1 MNDDRTF
8 PPAAP
13 GAWAGR
19 LCCSAAAQGKR
30 HHDRPPRRTRRPR
43 RPPAPTDWARLSARL
58 DGTLLV
64 PGDGAYDATRRVEN
78 PRYDSAMP
86 LAILVAASAADVA
99 AGLAF
104 AAEHRVPWR
113 CARAGTTTPAGRPA
127 ERTGPAFRR
136 PSSSTRAGC
145 RRSRWATTVRPAW
158 RPAPPWRRC
167 TRPWAARAARW
178 PPARAPPSASP
189 DSPSAAASGVLV
201 RAYGLTCDALT
212 ELQIVTADG
221 RVRTVSDT
229 ADPDLFWACRGGG
242 GGHLGVVTSLTF
254 ATHPAPK
261 VTTWN
266 LRWPFADCGGG
277 DRRPGRHWAP
287 HADPRL
293 WSTLKLLNGARY
305 TAGPGLFLSGTWI
318 GEPDA
323 VAAALAPLLTA
334 VGTQPSQQSSAAHS
348 YLDAMMGYA
357 GCRNIP
363 VQRCTT
369 APGGK
374 LTRESA
380 AATSHVA
387 YAPLGEAG
395 IAALLAKVDAAKDV
409 PGLVEGGV
417 SLDALGGAVADLAD
431 DATAFGHRSAMMTVQ
446 YTATFP
452 DGADPAPLD
461 SYVHDFRTAM
471 VPYWG
476 YGAYVNYA
484 DASITN
490 WADAYFAGNA
500 ARLARVRRQYDP
512 HGLFTQPQ

>member
-1 MNDDRTF
+1 MTELSRRQLLGLG
-8 PPAAP
+8 
-13 GAWAGR
+13 GATLLLGGCTGQTASR
-19 LCCSAAAQGKR
+19 PSATPHASASA
-30 HHDRPPRRTRRPR
+30 TS
-43 RPPAPTDWARLSARL
+43 ATTDWARLSTRL

-64 PGDGAYDATRRVEN
+64 PGDGAYDRTRLLEN

-86 LAILVAASAADVA
+86 LAILVATSAADVA
-99 AGLAF
+99 AGLTF
-104 AAEHRVPWR
+104 AAEHHVPLAVRSGGHNYPGWSAGGAEGTGIAPSLVIDTR
-113 CARAGTTTPAGRPA
+113 GMSTIAVGDDGTTRVGSGASLAQVYSAVGDAGRA
-127 ERTGPAFRR
+127 LA
-136 PSSSTRAGC
+136 AGSC
-145 RRSRWATTVRPAW
+145 ATVGVAGLTLGGGV
-158 RPAPPWRRC
+158 
-167 TRPWAARAARW
+167 
-178 PPARAPPSASP
+178 
-189 DSPSAAASGVLV
+189 GVLV

-242 GGHLGVVTSLTF
+242 GGHLGVVTSLSF
-254 ATHPAPK
+254 ATHPAPN

-266 LRWPFADCGGG
+266 LRWPFADAAAVITAWQN
-277 DRRPGRHWAP
+277 WAP

-293 WSTLKLLNGARY
+293 WSTLKLLNGAQY

-323 VAAALAPLLTA
+323 AAAALTPLLRA
-334 VGTQPSQQSSAAHS
+334 VGTQPSQKSSASHS

-357 GCRNIP
+357 GCRNLP
-363 VQRCTT
+363 VRSCTT

-387 YAPLGEAG
+387 YAALEDAG
-395 IAALLAKVDAAKDV
+395 IAALLAKVAAAQDV
-409 PGLVEGGV
+409 PGLSEGGV
-417 SLDALGGAVADLAD
+417 SLDALGGAVTDLAD
-431 DATAFGHRSAMMTVQ
+431 DATAFGHRSAMMTAQ

-452 DGADPAPLD
+452 DGADPRPLD
-461 SYVHDFRTAM
+461 SYVHGFRTAM

-500 ARLARVRRQYDP
+500 ARLAQVRRQYDP
-512 HGLFTQPQ
+512 NGLFTQPQ

>member
-1 MNDDRTF
+1 MTELSRRQLLGLGGATLLLGGCTGQT
-8 PPAAP
+8 AAP
-13 GAWAGR
+13 P
-19 LCCSAAAQGKR
+19 SATPHESASATSG
-30 HHDRPPRRTRRPR
+30 
-43 RPPAPTDWARLSARL
+43 PTDWARLSARL
-58 DGTLLV
+58 DGALLV

-104 AAEHRVPWR
+104 ATEHHVPLAVRSGGHNYPGWSAGGAEGTGVSPSLVIDTRGMSTITVGDDGATRVG
-113 CARAGTTTPAGRPA
+113 AGASLAQVYSAVGGAGRA
-127 ERTGPAFRR
+127 LA
-136 PSSSTRAGC
+136 AGSC
-145 RRSRWATTVRPAW
+145 ATVGVAGLTLGGGV
-158 RPAPPWRRC
+158 
-167 TRPWAARAARW
+167 
-178 PPARAPPSASP
+178 
-189 DSPSAAASGVLV
+189 GVLV

-254 ATHPAPK
+254 ATHPAPT

-266 LRWPFADCGGG
+266 LRWPFAAAAAVIAAWQA
-277 DRRPGRHWAP
+277 WAP

-334 VGTQPSQQSSAAHS
+334 VGTPPSQRSSAAHS
-348 YLDAMMGYA
+348 YLAAMMGYA

-363 VQRCTT
+363 VRSCTT
-369 APGGK
+369 TPGGK

-380 AATSHVA
+380 SATSHVA
-387 YAPLGEAG
+387 YAPLGDAG
-395 IAALLAKVDAAKDV
+395 IAALQALVEAAKEV
-409 PGLVEGGV
+409 PGLGEGGV

-431 DATAFGHRSAMMTVQ
+431 DATAFGHRSAIMTVQ

-471 VPYWG
+471 VPSWG

-500 ARLARVRRQYDP
+500 ARLARVRGQYDP
-512 HGLFTQPQ
+512 HGLFAQPQ